1 MQFKI
6 KVYFPNKSPNKMSKP
21 IKILL
26 ISIFAGSI
34 FSILSLSNNQNSK
47 EISQAVESGV
57 TMTSTIAGLLI
68 SLKDSNE

>member
-1 MQFKI
+1 
-6 KVYFPNKSPNKMSKP
+6 MSKP

-47 EISQAVESGV
+47 EISQALESGV
-57 TMTSTIAGLLI
+57 TMTSTIASLLI

>member
-1 MQFKI
+1 MQFKL
-6 KVYFPNKSPNKMSKP
+6 KVYFPNKSPNQMSKS

-26 ISIFAGSI
+26 ISIFAGGI
-34 FSILSLSNNQNSK
+34 FSILSFSNNQNSK